1 MSRLVRRILRDRTTM
16 AGLILLSLVLLAAL
30 SAPLLS
36 IDPAE
41 MRIERRLMP
50 PSADAW
56 LGTDR
61 LGNDIL
67 ARIVHGAGI
76 TLLIAGITVAIG
88 LLIGVPIGLV
98 AGYHRSG
105 LSDAMMRVTDI
116 TLAIPQ
122 IVLAIALTQALGPSI
137 KSVILALSLT
147 YWPLWARLVYAETRS
162 LRNEIFVESAVALG
176 VPAWR
181 VMVLHILP
189 SIASSIA
196 VRTSIGVGVTI
207 LAATTLSFLGLGAPP
222 PTPEWGRMIAES
234 REYLPDAWWY
244 PVAPG
249 MAIFLTVLGCYLFG
263 DGLRD
268 ILDPRTREAL

>member
-1 MSRLVRRILRDRTTM
+1 M